1 MAEAAS
7 LRVGPGSRSSAASLT
22 DDAVASL
29 ALAAFSVAVAVGYAR
44 VFSGWDFLD
53 EMIVLVVAAH
63 GSSLVLRRLRVNG
76 WIAVPATA
84 AVTVWTIGMIQYRS
98 TFSWWLPTADT
109 WALVESELQLVRDQF
124 SVAVAPVIYGSGWDV
139 LAAVGLALAVVLS
152 DAFAFRA
159 FARAEAL
166 VPGGVLFVFVG
177 ALGTDRL
184 RVASTVLLVV
194 AGVGA
199 TIALRWYHAPTTAAG
214 QRSTLGFAAPAAVT
228 VTIVIALTAGLV
240 GPRLPGADAAPVYET
255 RGGGG
260 SSSTMV
266 SPLVDIRSRLT
277 NRENVQLFVVDA
289 NLESYWRSS
298 ALPRFDGTTWG
309 LADRDLAPADPAL
322 AGRRP
327 GAEDLFQQV
336 RVVNL
341 SGSLVP
347 AAPDPFQ
354 ASGAEEL
361 RWMPETSTL
370 RTVGD
375 DLERGDTFQIVS
387 ASPRFDPA
395 QLAGATATDAGDP
408 IHLELPDDLPDVVAE
423 TARTVTAGAPDAY
436 TTALAL
442 QDWFQDEF
450 TYSLEVQPGHG
461 NSAIEGFL
469 RDRVGYCEQF
479 SGTYAAMMRTL
490 GIPARVAVGFTS
502 GNQVNPDTYSVLG
515 RHAHAWPE
523 VWFDGIGWV
532 PFEPTPGRGAP
543 GAEAYTGIAPQQDSG
558 TSPDDPTDDPGDEST
573 TPTTTLPDGAPP
585 EDGPLNLP
593 QEDLRDPGAGATDEE
608 AVTPDDGNRT
618 WVLVSGAVLALVGLV
633 APWMLR
639 RSRDRRAR
647 ASVDRQLARCWNQAL
662 EALEVV
668 GVPRSA
674 ERTPFEAA
682 ALTAERFPI
691 AARPISSLAAVVTE
705 ATYSQRGTEGFDVA
719 GSYGASTMRD
729 CRNWCRQIERAVN
742 DSVPFGTRVRRYF
755 RSG

>member
-1 MAEAAS
+1 VAAS
-7 LRVGPGSRSSAASLT
+7 ARVGPGTRSSAASLT
-22 DDAVASL
+22 DDIVASL
-29 ALAAFSVAVAVGYAR
+29 ALAVFSVAVAVGYAR

-53 EMIVLVVAAH
+53 EMIVLVAAGH
-63 GSSLVLRRLRVNG
+63 GASLVLRRLRVSG

-84 AVTVWTIGMIQYRS
+84 AVTAWTIGMIQYRS
-98 TFSWWLPTADT
+98 TYSWWLPTADT
-109 WALVESELQLVRDQF
+109 WALVESELQIVRDQF

-139 LAAVGLALAVVLS
+139 LAAVGLAIAVVLS

-184 RVASTVLLVV
+184 RVAASVLLVV
-194 AGVGA
+194 AGVVA

-214 QRSTLGFAAPAAVT
+214 QRSTLGFAAPAAVI
-228 VTIVIALTAGLV
+228 VTIVVALTAGLV

-255 RGGGG
+255 RGGSG
-260 SSSTMV
+260 SNSTVV

-277 NRENVQLFVVDA
+277 NRSNTELFVVDA

-298 ALPRFDGTTWG
+298 SLPRFDGTTWG
-309 LADRDLAPADPAL
+309 LPDRDLAPVDPAL
-322 AGRRP
+322 TGRRP

-341 SGSLVP
+341 GGSLVP

-354 ASGAEEL
+354 ASGVDEL
-361 RWMPETSTL
+361 RWRPETSTL
-370 RTVGD
+370 VTADD

-395 QLAGATATDAGDP
+395 RLAGVTATDAGDP
-408 IHLELPDDLPDVVAE
+408 IYLELPDDLPDVVAD
-423 TARTVTAGAPDAY
+423 TAREVTAGAPDAY
-436 TTALAL
+436 ATALAL
-442 QDWFQDEF
+442 QNWFRDEF

-461 NSAIEGFL
+461 NTAIEGFL
-469 RDRVGYCEQF
+469 RERVGYCEQF
-479 SGTYAAMMRTL
+479 SGTYAAMMRSL
-490 GIPARVAVGFTS
+490 DIPARVAVGFTS

-523 VWFDGIGWV
+523 VWFDGVGWV

-543 GAEAYTGIAPQQDSG
+543 GAEAYTGVPPQQDSG
-558 TSPDDPTDDPGDEST
+558 ARPDDAVEEELGEEST
-573 TPTTTLPDGAPP
+573 TPSTTLPDGATP
-585 EDGPLNLP
+585 DDNPLNLP
-593 QEDLRDPGAGATDEE
+593 EEDLADPAAE
-608 AVTPDDGNRT
+608 ADDDAVVTPDDPDRT
-618 WVLVSGAVLALVGLV
+618 WVLVGGAVLALVAGV
-633 APWMLR
+633 APWLMR

-668 GVPRSA
+668 GVPRSS
-674 ERTPFEAA
+674 ERTPLEAA

-691 AARPISSLAAVVTE
+691 AARPISSLATVVTE
-705 ATYSQRGTEGFDVA
+705 ATYSRRGSDGFDVA

-742 DSVPFGTRVRRYF
+742 DSVPLGTRVRRYF
-755 RSG
+755 RSGG